1 MFAPHLFE
9 STQIITF
16 PLKFLFTTEGNP
28 FIIHNFLNFMHLYKT
43 KSGFVLQRENE
54 FKTLEGIS
62 EWDDL
67 INRDDLYD
75 YLTAQWEKSLP
86 SSGLED
92 LPEDGLL
99 APIGSQEVWA
109 AGVTYYSSRLAR
121 MEESLDAGGGDFY
134 SRVYQAERPEIFMK
148 ATPARVVG
156 PNAPFRIRK
165 DSEWDVPE
173 PELTLF
179 ATSSG
184 KIVAYTIGNDV
195 SSRSIEGENPLYL
208 PQAKTF
214 DECACLG
221 PCLFVPKQP
230 LGPDTGVELSIS
242 RGEEKVFFGS
252 TSLTQM
258 KRSPEELIGFL
269 FRETSFESGVFLMTG
284 TGIVPG
290 TDFTLQSGDLVSISI
305 DSIGVLTNSVR

>member
-1 MFAPHLFE
+1 
-9 STQIITF
+9 
-16 PLKFLFTTEGNP
+16 
-28 FIIHNFLNFMHLYKT
+28 MHLYKT
-43 KSGFVLQRENE
+43 INGFVVEREDE
-54 FKTLEGIS
+54 FRTIQGES
-62 EWDDL
+62 SWDDL
-67 INRDDLYD
+67 INRDDLAD
-75 YLTAQWEKSLP
+75 YLSGQWDSSPPANDFASL
-86 SSGLED
+86 LES
-92 LPEDGLL
+92 GLL
-99 APIGSQEVWA
+99 APVGSQEVWA

-121 MEESLDAGGGDFY
+121 MEESQDAGGGDFY

-165 DSEWDVPE
+165 DSDWDVPE

-221 PCLFVPKQP
+221 PCLFVPNQP

-242 RGEEKVFFGS
+242 RGEEKVFSGS
-252 TSLTQM
+252 TSLAQM
-258 KRSPEELIGFL
+258 KRTPEELVGFL
-269 FRETSFESGVFLMTG
+269 FRETSFASGVFLMTG

-290 TDFTLQSGDLVSISI
+290 TDFTLSSGDVVSISI
-305 DSIGVLTNSVR
+305 DSIGVLTNPVR

>member
-1 MFAPHLFE
+1 
-9 STQIITF
+9 
-16 PLKFLFTTEGNP
+16 
-28 FIIHNFLNFMHLYKT
+28 MHLYKT
-43 KSGFVLQRENE
+43 SKGFVLERENE
-54 FKTLEGIS
+54 FRTLGGNS
-62 EWDDL
+62 DWDDL
-67 INRDDLYD
+67 INRDDLSD
-75 YLTAQWEKSLP
+75 HLAAEWENSP
-86 SSGLED
+86 PTNEPED
-92 LPEDGLL
+92 LLQAGLL

-165 DSEWDVPE
+165 DSDWDVPE

-221 PCLFVPKQP
+221 PCLYVPDQP
-230 LGPDTGVELSIS
+230 LGADTGVELTIA
-242 RGEEKVFFGS
+242 REGEKVFSDS
-252 TSLTQM
+252 TSLSQM

-269 FRETSFESGVFLMTG
+269 FRETTFSSGVFLMTG

-290 TDFTLQSGDLVSISI
+290 TDFTLQSGDVVSIAI

>member
-1 MFAPHLFE
+1 
-9 STQIITF
+9 
-16 PLKFLFTTEGNP
+16 
-28 FIIHNFLNFMHLYKT
+28 MHLYKT
-43 KSGFVLQRENE
+43 SSGSVLKRENE
-54 FKTLEGIS
+54 FRTIE
-62 EWDDL
+62 EHPDWDDL
-67 INRDDLYD
+67 INRDDLAE
-75 YLTAQWEKSLP
+75 YLSGKWA
-86 SSGLED
+86 SSQPTNDTEAL
-92 LPEDGLL
+92 LAHGLL

-121 MEESLDAGGGDFY
+121 MEESQDAGGGDFY
-134 SRVYQAERPEIFMK
+134 SRVYQADRPEIFMK

-156 PNAPFRIRK
+156 PKAPFRVRQ
-165 DSEWDVPE
+165 DSDWDVPE

-221 PCLFVPKQP
+221 PCLYVPDEP
-230 LGPDTGVELSIS
+230 LSPQTGVELTIV
-242 RGEEKVFFGS
+242 RNREKVFSGS
-252 TSLTQM
+252 TSLSQM
-258 KRSPEELIGFL
+258 KRTPEELVGFL
-269 FRETSFESGVFLMTG
+269 FRETSFSSGVFLMTG

-290 TDFTLQSGDLVSISI
+290 TDFTLQSGDEVSIAI
-305 DSIGVLTNSVR
+305 DSIGVLTNPVR

>member
-1 MFAPHLFE
+1 
-9 STQIITF
+9 
-16 PLKFLFTTEGNP
+16 
-28 FIIHNFLNFMHLYKT
+28 MHLYKT
-43 KSGFVLQRENE
+43 IQGFVVERENE
-54 FKTLEGIS
+54 FRTIGEHPD
-62 EWDDL
+62 WDDL
-67 INRDDLYD
+67 INRDDLAE
-75 YLTAQWEKSLP
+75 YLSGQWD
-86 SSGLED
+86 SSQPTNDSETLLEH
-92 LPEDGLL
+92 GLL

-121 MEESLDAGGGDFY
+121 MEESQDAGGGDFY

-156 PNAPFRIRK
+156 PKAPFRIRQ
-165 DSEWDVPE
+165 DSDWDVPE

-221 PCLFVPKQP
+221 PCLYVPDEP
-230 LGPDTGVELSIS
+230 LAPETGVELTIA
-242 RGEEKVFFGS
+242 RNGEKVFSDS
-252 TSLTQM
+252 TSLSQM
-258 KRSPEELIGFL
+258 KRTPEELIGFL
-269 FRETSFESGVFLMTG
+269 FRETSFASGVFLMTG

-290 TDFTLQSGDLVSISI
+290 TDFTLQSGDEVSIAI
-305 DSIGVLTNSVR
+305 DSIGVLTNPVR